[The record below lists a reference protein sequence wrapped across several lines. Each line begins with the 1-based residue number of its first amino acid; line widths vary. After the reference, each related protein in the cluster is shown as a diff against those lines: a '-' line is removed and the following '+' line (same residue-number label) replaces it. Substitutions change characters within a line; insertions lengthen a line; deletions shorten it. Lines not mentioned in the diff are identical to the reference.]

1 MVWSKIA
8 LFLSGLFFGGAID
21 HLILALT
28 GSEYTPYGVHS
39 GVRGNWV
46 FAVLDGGVA
55 LFFYFLHHHLEKQGI
70 SDAYPGP
77 SAGGHL
83 WVVTATCSASLRS

>member
-1 MVWSKIA
+1 MWSKIA

-46 FAVLDGGVA
+46 FGLLDGGVA
-55 LFFYFLHHHLEKQGI
+55 LFFSSLHHYLERQGVG
-70 SDAYPGP
+70 D
-77 SAGGHL
+77 GHRGRAPA
-83 WVVTATCSASLRS
+83 ATCGS